1 MSTRFVRK
9 GNKVILGMAKNGSQA
24 IKQLGLNNPEW
35 KTTEDDIPE
44 DILIDHRVTVYIP
57 IRDELDRAISGLI
70 QELND
75 EIVEKGLKDIEWFV
89 RSKVV
94 FDNSYYPFLSYKKI
108 QTIEYFWRFI
118 FLNKG
123 WKGCK
128 VKFFD
133 LKYLSNKF
141 CEHIGED
148 PANIPKYNT
157 AITTPIKVEIMK
169 YLPKKESLFKHYFHM
184 HWKHPYSFLEKSLW
198 NRIKTTDYWLKLRE
212 DKKEN
217 NLL

>member
-75 EIVEKGLKDIEWFV
+75 EVVEKGLKDIEWFV

-108 QTIEYFWRFI
+108 QTIEYFWRYI

-128 VKFFD
+128 IKFFD
-133 LKYLSNKF
+133 LKYFSPLLS
-141 CEHIGED
+141 HI
-148 PANIPKYNT
+148 K
-157 AITTPIKVEIMK
+157 
-169 YLPKKESLFKHYFHM
+169 
-184 HWKHPYSFLEKSLW
+184 
-198 NRIKTTDYWLKLRE
+198 
-212 DKKEN
+212 
-217 NLL
+217 